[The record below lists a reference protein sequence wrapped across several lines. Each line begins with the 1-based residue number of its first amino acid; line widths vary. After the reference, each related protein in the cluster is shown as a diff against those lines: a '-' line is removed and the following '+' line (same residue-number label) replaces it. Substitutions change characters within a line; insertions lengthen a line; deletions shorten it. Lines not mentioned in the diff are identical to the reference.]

1 MANLALFTPNFRD
14 SNSILE
20 NLNKK
25 LENQVRESEL
35 EKSSLADE
43 INKKDE
49 IIRVNDIELR
59 DLRLMTEKYTE

>member
-1 MANLALFTPNFRD
+1 MALFTPNFRD